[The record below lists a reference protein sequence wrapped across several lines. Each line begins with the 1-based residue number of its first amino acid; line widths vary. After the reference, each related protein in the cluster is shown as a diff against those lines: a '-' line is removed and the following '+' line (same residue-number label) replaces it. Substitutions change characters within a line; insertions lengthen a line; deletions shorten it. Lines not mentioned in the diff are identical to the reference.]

1 MEGCHNI
8 VKQIKNKK
16 IVSKD
21 YEALIFCHIMQMISG
36 VTQDKKKSF
45 AQQYVLEKG
54 LKIFKE
60 RGKKS
65 MYKEMK

>member
-1 MEGCHNI
+1 M
-8 VKQIKNKK
+8 K
-16 IVSKD
+16 
-21 YEALIFCHIMQMISG
+21 MIAG

-60 RGKKS
+60 KGEKS
-65 MYKEMK
+65 VYKEMK